1 MFCALLRML
10 PKHPF
15 RCLSQGSRPDPLCQN
30 LWIIQGQSPSP
41 TSPHWSYSMVNKAAA
56 PHRISHPWGVSIG
69 GLYTSQQQRCAP
81 ACKAQSLRHFDLKN
95 PSKSWNLCRIT
106 RTHGFRLVN
115 EAIFEGSLAKAKER
129 KNHIVKTVLSDNLV
143 LNQF

>member
-15 RCLSQGSRPDPLCQN
+15 RCLSQGSRPDPLCPKSMDHPGPITFSY
-30 LWIIQGQSPSP
+30 LA
-41 TSPHWSYSMVNKAAA
+41 HWSYSMVNKAAA

-129 KNHIVKTVLSDNLV
+129 KNYIVKTVLSDNLV